1 MKGFTIALV
10 GIIFV
15 VLIACSVQSISA
27 DHTEPGKGIF
37 VNENKVDIITTQNS
51 NYKIYLQ
58 TVLRNAD
65 GELINVTESTENGAY
80 IPHKISDDAFDTLMG
95 KKEIVTIDN
104 IKYEKVQ
111 YTFTPTL
118 EQRWM
123 GMYPISE
130 QIKINI
136 KVEGDALVQI
146 NKKPKDYS
154 LWKIHYC
161 ADFADI
167 GHHDGLQCI
176 PVFQVLVPTL
186 TLEPTDVVIQQWTIL
201 RELN

>member
-37 VNENKVDIITTQNS
+37 VNENKVDIIPTQNS
-51 NYKIYLQ
+51 NYKIYIQ

-118 EQRWM
+118 VQRWTAI
-123 GMYPISE
+123 YPLFSE
-130 QIKINI
+130 VVIEF
-136 KVEGDALVQI
+136 KVEEDARMDMNSYV
-146 NKKPKDYS
+146 KDYS
-154 LWKIHYC
+154 IWKLQHC
-161 ADFADI
+161 ADWGDD
-167 GHHDGLQCI
+167 HGLSCI
-176 PVFQVLVPTL
+176 PLFQVLVPTI
-186 TLEPTDVVIQQWTIL
+186 TLEPDDVITLNWTIL
-201 RELN
+201 REFN

>member
-1 MKGFTIALV
+1 MKGFPIALV

-37 VNENKVDIITTQNS
+37 VNENQVDITTTQNS

-65 GELINVTESTENGAY
+65 GQLINVTESTETGAY
-80 IPHKISDDAFDTLMG
+80 VPHKISDDAFDTLMG
-95 KKEIVTIDN
+95 KKEIVIIDN

-118 EQRWM
+118 VQRWTAI
-123 GMYPISE
+123 YPLFSE
-130 QIKINI
+130 VVIEF
-136 KVEGDALVQI
+136 KVEEDARMDMNSYV
-146 NKKPKDYS
+146 KDYS
-154 LWKIHYC
+154 IWKLQHC
-161 ADFADI
+161 ADWGDD
-167 GHHDGLQCI
+167 HGLSCI
-176 PVFQVLVPTL
+176 PLFQVLVPTI
-186 TLEPTDVVIQQWTIL
+186 TLEPDDVITLNWTIL
-201 RELN
+201 REFN

>member
-15 VLIACSVQSISA
+15 VLIACSVQAISA
-27 DHTEPGKGIF
+27 DHTEPGKGVFI
-37 VNENKVDIITTQNS
+37 NENKVDITTIQNS

-65 GELINVTESTENGAY
+65 GQLINVTESTESGAY
-80 IPHKISDDAFDTLMG
+80 VPHKISDDAFDTLMG
-95 KKEIVTIDN
+95 KKEIITIDN

-118 EQRWM
+118 VQRWTAI
-123 GMYPISE
+123 YPLFSE
-130 QIKINI
+130 VVIEFQ
-136 KVEGDALVQI
+136 VEEDARIDMNSYV
-146 NKKPKDYS
+146 KDYS
-154 LWKIHYC
+154 IWKLQHC
-161 ADFADI
+161 ADWGDD
-167 GHHDGLQCI
+167 HGLSCI
-176 PVFQVLVPTL
+176 PLFQVLVPTI
-186 TLEPTDVVIQQWTIL
+186 TLEPDDVITLNWTIL

>member
-1 MKGFTIALV
+1 MKGFPIALV

-65 GELINVTESTENGAY
+65 GQLINVTESTETGAY
-80 IPHKISDDAFDTLMG
+80 VPHKISDDAFDTLMG

-118 EQRWM
+118 VQRWTAI
-123 GMYPISE
+123 YPLFSE
-130 QIKINI
+130 VVIEF
-136 KVEGDALVQI
+136 KVEEDARMDMNSYV
-146 NKKPKDYS
+146 KDYS
-154 LWKIHYC
+154 IWKLQHC
-161 ADFADI
+161 ADWGDD
-167 GHHDGLQCI
+167 HGLSCI
-176 PVFQVLVPTL
+176 PLFQVLVPTI
-186 TLEPTDVVIQQWTIL
+186 TLEPDDVITQQWTIL

>member
-27 DHTEPGKGIF
+27 DHTEPGKGVFI
-37 VNENKVDIITTQNS
+37 NENKVDIITTQNS
-51 NYKIYLQ
+51 NYKVYLQ

-95 KKEIVTIDN
+95 KKEIITIDN

-111 YTFTPTL
+111 YTSTPTL
-118 EQRWM
+118 VQRWTAIC
-123 GMYPISE
+123 PLFSE
-130 QIKINI
+130 VVIEF
-136 KVEGDALVQI
+136 KVEEDARMDMNSYV
-146 NKKPKDYS
+146 KDYS
-154 LWKIHYC
+154 IWKLQHC
-161 ADFADI
+161 ADWGDD
-167 GHHDGLQCI
+167 HGLSCI
-176 PVFQVLVPTL
+176 PLFQVLVPTI
-186 TLEPTDVVIQQWTIL
+186 TLEPDDVITLNWTIL
-201 RELN
+201 REFN

>member
-15 VLIACSVQSISA
+15 VLIACSVQAISA

-37 VNENKVDIITTQNS
+37 INENQVDITTTQNS

-65 GELINVTESTENGAY
+65 GQLINVTESTEKGAY

-104 IKYEKVQ
+104 MKYEKVQ
-111 YTFTPTL
+111 YVFNPTHKEKLYSIFPIFSENPLPPVDHIAAHEKMHEKNLEVSSWRNNYCTTFK
-118 EQRWM
+118 EH
-123 GMYPISE
+123 GYDCVPI
-130 QIKINI
+130 
-136 KVEGDALVQI
+136 
-146 NKKPKDYS
+146 
-154 LWKIHYC
+154 
-161 ADFADI
+161 
-167 GHHDGLQCI
+167 
-176 PVFQVLVPTL
+176 FQVLAPTI
-186 TLEPTDVVIQQWTIL
+186 TLEPHDVITQQWTIL
-201 RELN
+201 RELGV

>member
-27 DHTEPGKGIF
+27 DHTEPGKGVF

-65 GELINVTESTENGAY
+65 GQLINVTESTESGAY
-80 IPHKISDDAFDTLMG
+80 VPHKISDDAFDTLMG

-111 YTFTPTL
+111 YTFSPTI
-118 EQRWM
+118 EQRTEKI
-123 GMYPISE
+123 YPIFE
-130 QIKINI
+130 EIHIEYV
-136 KVEGDALVQI
+136 VEDDALVQMKEEI
-146 NKKPKDYS
+146 RDYYR
-154 LWKIHYC
+154 WQIHYC
-161 ADFADI
+161 ATFE
-167 GHHDGLQCI
+167 GHAYTCI
-176 PVFQVLVPTL
+176 PVFQTFAVVELVTY
-186 TLEPTDVVIQQWTIL
+186 TDVVTHQWTIL
-201 RELN
+201 RVLN

>member
-27 DHTEPGKGIF
+27 DHTEPGKGVY
-37 VNENKVDIITTQNS
+37 VNENKVDITSTQNS

-65 GELINVTESTENGAY
+65 GQLINVTESTENGAY

-118 EQRWM
+118 VQRWTAI
-123 GMYPISE
+123 YPLFSE
-130 QIKINI
+130 VVIEF
-136 KVEGDALVQI
+136 KVEEDARMDMNSYV
-146 NKKPKDYS
+146 KDYS
-154 LWKIHYC
+154 IWKLQHC
-161 ADFADI
+161 ADWGDD
-167 GHHDGLQCI
+167 HGLSCI
-176 PVFQVLVPTL
+176 PLFQVLVPTI
-186 TLEPTDVVIQQWTIL
+186 TLEPDDVITLNWTIL

>member
-27 DHTEPGKGIF
+27 DHTEPGKGVFI
-37 VNENKVDIITTQNS
+37 NENKVDITTTQNS

-65 GELINVTESTENGAY
+65 GQLINVTESTESGAY
-80 IPHKISDDAFDTLMG
+80 VPHKISDDAFDTLMG
-95 KKEIVTIDN
+95 KKEIITIDN

-118 EQRWM
+118 VQRWTAI
-123 GMYPISE
+123 YPLFSE
-130 QIKINI
+130 VVIEFQ
-136 KVEGDALVQI
+136 VEEDARIDMNSYV
-146 NKKPKDYS
+146 KDYS
-154 LWKIHYC
+154 IWKLQHC
-161 ADFADI
+161 ADWGDD
-167 GHHDGLQCI
+167 HGLSCI
-176 PVFQVLVPTL
+176 PLFQVLVPTI
-186 TLEPTDVVIQQWTIL
+186 TLEPDDVITLNWTIL

>member
-15 VLIACSVQSISA
+15 VLIACSVQAISA

-37 VNENKVDIITTQNS
+37 INENQVDITTTQNS

-65 GELINVTESTENGAY
+65 GQLINVTESTETGAY
-80 IPHKISDDAFDTLMG
+80 VPHKISDDAFDTLMG

-118 EQRWM
+118 VQRWTAI
-123 GMYPISE
+123 YPLFSE
-130 QIKINI
+130 VVIEFEITEDVRAEIHNAVKN
-136 KVEGDALVQI
+136 
-146 NKKPKDYS
+146 YS
-154 LWKIHYC
+154 IWKLQHC
-161 ADFADI
+161 ADWGDD
-167 GHHDGLQCI
+167 HGLSCI
-176 PVFQVLVPTL
+176 PLFQVLVPTI
-186 TLEPTDVVIQQWTIL
+186 TLEPDDVITLNWTIL
-201 RELN
+201 REFN

>member
-27 DHTEPGKGIF
+27 DHTEPGKGVF

-118 EQRWM
+118 GQRWM
-123 GMYPISE
+123 AVYPISE
-130 QIKINI
+130 QIKVNI
-136 KVEGDALVQI
+136 KVEEDALVQI
-146 NKKPKDYS
+146 NEKTKDYS

-161 ADFADI
+161 ADFANI

>member
-27 DHTEPGKGIF
+27 DHTEPGKGVF
-37 VNENKVDIITTQNS
+37 VNENKVDIIPTQNS
-51 NYKIYLQ
+51 NYKIYIQ

-118 EQRWM
+118 VQRWTAI
-123 GMYPISE
+123 YPLFSE
-130 QIKINI
+130 VVIEFKL
-136 KVEGDALVQI
+136 EEDARMDMNSYV
-146 NKKPKDYS
+146 KDYS
-154 LWKIHYC
+154 IWKLQHC
-161 ADFADI
+161 ADWGDD
-167 GHHDGLQCI
+167 HGLSCI
-176 PVFQVLVPTL
+176 PLFQVLVPTI
-186 TLEPTDVVIQQWTIL
+186 TLEPDDVITLNWTIL
-201 RELN
+201 REFN

>member
-51 NYKIYLQ
+51 NYKVYLQ

-65 GELINVTESTENGAY
+65 GQLINVTESTENGAY
-80 IPHKISDDAFDTLMG
+80 VPHKISDDAFDTLMG

-118 EQRWM
+118 VQRWTAI
-123 GMYPISE
+123 YPLFSE
-130 QIKINI
+130 VVIEF
-136 KVEGDALVQI
+136 KVEEDARMDMNSYV
-146 NKKPKDYS
+146 KDYS
-154 LWKIHYC
+154 IWKLQHC
-161 ADFADI
+161 ADWGDD
-167 GHHDGLQCI
+167 HGLSCI
-176 PVFQVLVPTL
+176 PLFQVLVPTI
-186 TLEPTDVVIQQWTIL
+186 TLEPDDVITQQWTIL

>member
-1 MKGFTIALV
+1 MKGFPIALV

-37 VNENKVDIITTQNS
+37 VNENQVDITTTQNS

-65 GELINVTESTENGAY
+65 GQLINVTESTETGAY
-80 IPHKISDDAFDTLMG
+80 VPHKISDDAFDTLMG

-118 EQRWM
+118 VQRWTAI
-123 GMYPISE
+123 YPLFSE
-130 QIKINI
+130 VVIEF
-136 KVEGDALVQI
+136 KVEEDARMDMNSYV
-146 NKKPKDYS
+146 KDYS
-154 LWKIHYC
+154 IWKLQHC
-161 ADFADI
+161 ANWGNDHGI
-167 GHHDGLQCI
+167 SCI
-176 PVFQVLVPTL
+176 PIFQVLVPTI
-186 TLEPTDVVIQQWTIL
+186 TLEPDDVITLNWTIL
-201 RELN
+201 REFN

>member
-37 VNENKVDIITTQNS
+37 VNENQVDITTTQNS

-65 GELINVTESTENGAY
+65 GQLINVTESTEKGAY
-80 IPHKISDDAFDTLMG
+80 VPHKISDDAFDTLMG

-118 EQRWM
+118 VQRWTAI
-123 GMYPISE
+123 YPLFSE
-130 QIKINI
+130 VVIEF
-136 KVEGDALVQI
+136 KVEEDARMDMNSYV
-146 NKKPKDYS
+146 KDYS
-154 LWKIHYC
+154 IWKLQHC
-161 ADFADI
+161 ADWGDD
-167 GHHDGLQCI
+167 HGLSCI
-176 PVFQVLVPTL
+176 PLFQVLVPTI
-186 TLEPTDVVIQQWTIL
+186 TLEPDDVITLNWTIL

>member
-27 DHTEPGKGIF
+27 DHTEPGKGVFI
-37 VNENKVDIITTQNS
+37 NENQVDITTTQNS

-65 GELINVTESTENGAY
+65 GQLINVTESTESGAY
-80 IPHKISDDAFDTLMG
+80 VPHKISDDAFDTLMG

-118 EQRWM
+118 VQRWTAI
-123 GMYPISE
+123 YPLFSE
-130 QIKINI
+130 VVIEFQ
-136 KVEGDALVQI
+136 VEEDARIDMNSYV
-146 NKKPKDYS
+146 KDYS
-154 LWKIHYC
+154 IWKLQHC
-161 ADFADI
+161 ADWGDD
-167 GHHDGLQCI
+167 HGLSCI
-176 PVFQVLVPTL
+176 PLFQVLVPTI
-186 TLEPTDVVIQQWTIL
+186 TLEPDDVITLNWTIL

>member
-1 MKGFTIALV
+1 MKGFPIALV

-37 VNENKVDIITTQNS
+37 VDADNVDIITTQNS

-65 GELINVTESTENGAY
+65 GQLINVTESTEKGAY

-118 EQRWM
+118 VERWTAI
-123 GMYPISE
+123 YPLFSE
-130 QIKINI
+130 VVIEFEIR
-136 KVEGDALVQI
+136 EDARAEMHNAVK
-146 NKKPKDYS
+146 NYS
-154 LWKIHYC
+154 IWKLQHC
-161 ADFADI
+161 ADWEG
-167 GHHDGLQCI
+167 GHGFSCI
-176 PVFQVLVPTL
+176 PLFQVLVPTL
-186 TLEPTDVVIQQWTIL
+186 TLEPDDVITLNWTIL

>member
-37 VNENKVDIITTQNS
+37 VNENQVDITTTQNS

-65 GELINVTESTENGAY
+65 GQLINVTESTETGAY
-80 IPHKISDDAFDTLMG
+80 VPHKISDDAFDTLMG

-118 EQRWM
+118 VQRWTAI
-123 GMYPISE
+123 YPLFSE
-130 QIKINI
+130 VVIEF
-136 KVEGDALVQI
+136 KVEEDARMDMNSYV
-146 NKKPKDYS
+146 KDYS
-154 LWKIHYC
+154 IWKLQHC
-161 ADFADI
+161 ADWGDD
-167 GHHDGLQCI
+167 HGLSCI
-176 PVFQVLVPTL
+176 PLFQVLVPTI
-186 TLEPTDVVIQQWTIL
+186 TLEPDDVITLNWTIL

>member
-27 DHTEPGKGIF
+27 DRTEPGKGIF
-37 VNENKVDIITTQNS
+37 VNENKVDIIPTQNS
-51 NYKIYLQ
+51 NYKIYIQ

-111 YTFTPTL
+111 YVFSPTL
-118 EQRWM
+118 EQRTV
-123 GMYPISE
+123 GMYPIFSGT
-130 QIKINI
+130 NI
-136 KVEGDALVQI
+136 KFKAEGDALTQM
-146 NKKPKDYS
+146 NEKRKDYS
-154 LWKIHYC
+154 IWKIHYC
-161 ADFADI
+161 DI
-167 GHHDGLQCI
+167 FEGHGYSCI
-176 PVFQVLVPTL
+176 PIFQVLVSTM
-186 TLEPTDVVIQQWTIL
+186 TLEPHDVITQQWTVL

>member
-27 DHTEPGKGIF
+27 DHTEPGKGVFI
-37 VNENKVDIITTQNS
+37 NENKVDITTTQNS

-65 GELINVTESTENGAY
+65 GQLINVTESTESGAY
-80 IPHKISDDAFDTLMG
+80 VPHKISDDAFDTLMG

-118 EQRWM
+118 VQRWTAI
-123 GMYPISE
+123 YPLFSE
-130 QIKINI
+130 VVIEF
-136 KVEGDALVQI
+136 KVEEDARIDMNSYV
-146 NKKPKDYS
+146 KDYS
-154 LWKIHYC
+154 IWKLQHC
-161 ADFADI
+161 ADWGDD
-167 GHHDGLQCI
+167 HGLSCI
-176 PVFQVLVPTL
+176 PLFQVLVPTI
-186 TLEPTDVVIQQWTIL
+186 TLEPDDVITLNWTIL

>member
-27 DHTEPGKGIF
+27 DHTEPGKGVY
-37 VNENKVDIITTQNS
+37 VNENKVDITSTQNS

-95 KKEIVTIDN
+95 KKEIITIDN

-118 EQRWM
+118 VQRWTAI
-123 GMYPISE
+123 YPLFSE
-130 QIKINI
+130 VVIEFDVK
-136 KVEGDALVQI
+136 EDARMDMNSYV
-146 NKKPKDYS
+146 KDYS
-154 LWKIHYC
+154 IWKLQHC
-161 ADFADI
+161 ADWGDD
-167 GHHDGLQCI
+167 HGLSCI
-176 PVFQVLVPTL
+176 PLFQVLVPTI
-186 TLEPTDVVIQQWTIL
+186 TLEPDDVITLNWTIL
-201 RELN
+201 REFN

>member
-27 DHTEPGKGIF
+27 DHTEPGKGVY
-37 VNENKVDIITTQNS
+37 VNENKVDITSTQNS

-95 KKEIVTIDN
+95 KKEIITIDN

-118 EQRWM
+118 VQRWTAL
-123 GMYPISE
+123 YPLFSE
-130 QIKINI
+130 VVIEF
-136 KVEGDALVQI
+136 KVEEDAQMDMNSYV
-146 NKKPKDYS
+146 KDYS
-154 LWKIHYC
+154 IWKLQHC
-161 ADFADI
+161 ADWGND
-167 GHHDGLQCI
+167 HGLSCI
-176 PVFQVLVPTL
+176 PLFQVLVPTI
-186 TLEPTDVVIQQWTIL
+186 TLEPDDVITLNWTIL
-201 RELN
+201 REFN

>member
-27 DHTEPGKGIF
+27 DHTEPGKGVY
-37 VNENKVDIITTQNS
+37 VNENKVDITSTQNS

-65 GELINVTESTENGAY
+65 GELINVTESTETGAY
-80 IPHKISDDAFDTLMG
+80 VPHKISDDAFDTLMG

-118 EQRWM
+118 VQRWTAI
-123 GMYPISE
+123 YPLFSE
-130 QIKINI
+130 VVIEFDVK
-136 KVEGDALVQI
+136 EDARMSMHSYV
-146 NKKPKDYS
+146 KDYS
-154 LWKIHYC
+154 IWKLQHC
-161 ADFADI
+161 ADWGDD
-167 GHHDGLQCI
+167 HGLSCI
-176 PVFQVLVPTL
+176 PLFQVLVPTI
-186 TLEPTDVVIQQWTIL
+186 TLEPDDVITLNWTIL
-201 RELN
+201 REFN

>member
-27 DHTEPGKGIF
+27 DHTEPGKGVFI
-37 VNENKVDIITTQNS
+37 NENQVDITTTQNS

-65 GELINVTESTENGAY
+65 GQLINVTESTENGAY
-80 IPHKISDDAFDTLMG
+80 VPHKISDDAFDTLMG

-118 EQRWM
+118 VQRWTAI
-123 GMYPISE
+123 YPLFSE
-130 QIKINI
+130 VVIEF
-136 KVEGDALVQI
+136 KVEEDARMDMNSYV
-146 NKKPKDYS
+146 KDYS
-154 LWKIHYC
+154 IWKLQHC
-161 ADFADI
+161 ADWGDD
-167 GHHDGLQCI
+167 HGLSCI
-176 PVFQVLVPTL
+176 PLFQVLVPTI
-186 TLEPTDVVIQQWTIL
+186 TLEPDDVITLNWTIL
-201 RELN
+201 REFN

>member
-118 EQRWM
+118 VQRWTAI
-123 GMYPISE
+123 YPLFSE
-130 QIKINI
+130 VVIEF
-136 KVEGDALVQI
+136 KVEEDARMDMNSYV
-146 NKKPKDYS
+146 KDYYR
-154 LWKIHYC
+154 WKLHYC
-161 ADFADI
+161 TTFE
-167 GHHDGLQCI
+167 GHEYSCI
-176 PVFQVLVPTL
+176 PVFQAFTVVELVTQ
-186 TLEPTDVVIQQWTIL
+186 TDVVTHQWTIL
-201 RELN
+201 RELD

>member
-27 DHTEPGKGIF
+27 DHTEPGKGVF
-37 VNENKVDIITTQNS
+37 VNENKVDITTTQNS

-58 TVLRNAD
+58 TILRNAN
-65 GELINVTESTENGAY
+65 GQLINVTESTENGAY

-95 KKEIVTIDN
+95 KKEIITIDN

-118 EQRWM
+118 VQRWTAI
-123 GMYPISE
+123 YPLFSE
-130 QIKINI
+130 VVIEF
-136 KVEGDALVQI
+136 KVEEDAQMDMNSYV
-146 NKKPKDYS
+146 KDYS
-154 LWKIHYC
+154 IWKLQHC
-161 ADFADI
+161 ADWGDD
-167 GHHDGLQCI
+167 HGLSCI
-176 PVFQVLVPTL
+176 PLFQVLVPTI
-186 TLEPTDVVIQQWTIL
+186 TLEPDDVITLNWTIL

>member
-37 VNENKVDIITTQNS
+37 VNENQVDITTTQNS

-65 GELINVTESTENGAY
+65 GQLINVTESTETGAY
-80 IPHKISDDAFDTLMG
+80 VPHKISDDAFDTLMG

-118 EQRWM
+118 VQRWTAI
-123 GMYPISE
+123 YPLFSE
-130 QIKINI
+130 VVIEF
-136 KVEGDALVQI
+136 KVEEDARMDMNSYV
-146 NKKPKDYS
+146 KDYS
-154 LWKIHYC
+154 IWKLQHC
-161 ADFADI
+161 ADWGDD
-167 GHHDGLQCI
+167 HGLSCI
-176 PVFQVLVPTL
+176 PLFQVLVPTI
-186 TLEPTDVVIQQWTIL
+186 TLEPDDVITLNWTIL
-201 RELN
+201 REFN

>member
-65 GELINVTESTENGAY
+65 GVLINVTESTENGAY

-118 EQRWM
+118 VQRWTAI
-123 GMYPISE
+123 YPLFSE
-130 QIKINI
+130 VVIEF
-136 KVEGDALVQI
+136 KVEEDARMDMNSYV
-146 NKKPKDYS
+146 KDYS
-154 LWKIHYC
+154 IWKLQHC
-161 ADFADI
+161 ADWGDD
-167 GHHDGLQCI
+167 HGLSCI
-176 PVFQVLVPTL
+176 PLFQVLVPTI
-186 TLEPTDVVIQQWTIL
+186 TLEPDDVITLNWTIL
-201 RELN
+201 REFN

>member
-27 DHTEPGKGIF
+27 DHTEPGKGVY
-37 VNENKVDIITTQNS
+37 VNENKVDITSTQNS

-118 EQRWM
+118 VQRWTAI
-123 GMYPISE
+123 YPLFSE
-130 QIKINI
+130 VVIEFDVK
-136 KVEGDALVQI
+136 EDARMDMHSYV
-146 NKKPKDYS
+146 KDYS
-154 LWKIHYC
+154 IWKLQHC
-161 ADFADI
+161 ADWGDD
-167 GHHDGLQCI
+167 HGLSCI
-176 PVFQVLVPTL
+176 PLFQVLVPTI
-186 TLEPTDVVIQQWTIL
+186 TLEPDDVITLNWTIL
-201 RELN
+201 REFN

>member
-15 VLIACSVQSISA
+15 VLIACSVQSITA
-27 DHTEPGKGIF
+27 DHTEPDKGVFI
-37 VNENKVDIITTQNS
+37 NENQVNIITTQNS

-118 EQRWM
+118 VQRWTAI
-123 GMYPISE
+123 YPLFSE
-130 QIKINI
+130 VVIEF
-136 KVEGDALVQI
+136 KVEEDARMDMNSYV
-146 NKKPKDYS
+146 KDYS
-154 LWKIHYC
+154 IWKLQHC
-161 ADFADI
+161 ADWGDD
-167 GHHDGLQCI
+167 HGLSCI
-176 PVFQVLVPTL
+176 PLFQVLVPTI
-186 TLEPTDVVIQQWTIL
+186 TLEPDDVITLQWTTL
-201 RELN
+201 RDLN